1 VSRLV
6 LASGS
11 PQRRAILGDL
21 GLDFE
26 VRVSDVAE
34 EEAGAP
40 RAVAAENARRKALA
54 VAGDGAGELVVG
66 CDTLVATGEQIADH
80 PFGSAGSVIWGKP
93 PDEAAARAT
102 LRHLSGRTHEVV
114 SGLALVRDGEVR
126 EAAEITLVTFRELDD
141 ATIDWYLAT
150 REWEGRAGGYAIQGR
165 GAVLVSRIEGDYL
178 NVVGLPVAALL
189 ALEPHLQRDFA
200 ARTG

>member
-1 VSRLV
+1 MSRLV

-34 EEAGAP
+34 QDAGAP

-66 CDTLVATGEQIADH
+66 CDTLVATGEQIADQAA
-80 PFGSAGSVIWGKP
+80 GSAG
-93 PDEAAARAT
+93 A
-102 LRHLSGRTHEVV
+102 
-114 SGLALVRDGEVR
+114 
-126 EAAEITLVTFRELDD
+126 
-141 ATIDWYLAT
+141 
-150 REWEGRAGGYAIQGR
+150 
-165 GAVLVSRIEGDYL
+165 
-178 NVVGLPVAALL
+178 
-189 ALEPHLQRDFA
+189 
-200 ARTG
+200 

>member
-1 VSRLV
+1 VPCLI

-34 EEAGAP
+34 QDAGVP
-40 RAVAAENARRKALA
+40 VAVASENARRKALA
-54 VAGDGAGELVVG
+54 AAGNGADELVIG
-66 CDTLVATGEQIADH
+66 CDTLVATGDQ
-80 PFGSAGSVIWGKP
+80 IWGKP

-114 SGLALVRDGEVR
+114 SGLALVADGEVR
-126 EAAEITLVTFRELDD
+126 EATETTLVTFRELDES
-141 ATIDWYLAT
+141 TIDWYLAT

-189 ALEPHLQRDFA
+189 ALEPHLRRDFA
-200 ARTG
+200 AGAR

>member
-1 VSRLV
+1 M

-34 EEAGAP
+34 DGEGEP
-40 RAVAAENARRKALA
+40 RAVAVENARRKALA
-54 VAGDGAGELVVG
+54 VARPGELVIG
-66 CDTLVATGEQIADH
+66 CDTLVATGSE
-80 PFGSAGSVIWGKP
+80 IWGKP
-93 PDEAAARAT
+93 ADEAAARAT
-102 LRHLSGRTHEVV
+102 LRRLSGRTHEVV
-114 SGLALVRDGEVR
+114 SGLALVRDGSVRVAVEVT
-126 EAAEITLVTFRELDD
+126 AVTFRELDD
-141 ATIDWYLAT
+141 AAIDWYVAT
-150 REWEGRAGGYAIQGR
+150 GEWQGRAGAYAIQQR

-189 ALEPHLQRDFA
+189 ALEPGLM
-200 ARTG
+200 G